1 MLDMLMAAPQSTTA
15 VQPRVTADA
24 RTGPSRRRDE
34 RPTVSPIAFDT
45 LDDRALA
52 EQFSAGDERALRE
65 AYARWS
71 PLVFRL
77 ALRSLGDRTDAEDV
91 TQQVYLAAW
100 RGRGTFDVS
109 RSTLSAWIV
118 GITKHR
124 IADAHEARARS
135 RRLEESLVA
144 EASVAVAA
152 ADDDFAERAMVAE
165 ELGRLEPVPRRVMQ
179 LAFYDQLSHSQ
190 IAEAMGL
197 PIGTVK
203 SHVRRSLSRL
213 RSRWEVEDGPRRA

>member
-1 MLDMLMAAPQSTTA
+1 MLMATPQSTIA
-15 VQPRVTADA
+15 APPLVMIDVR
-24 RTGPSRRRDE
+24 SRQSPRRDE
-34 RPTVSPIAFDT
+34 RRTVSPIAFDT

-65 AYARWS
+65 AYTRWS

-100 RGRGTFDVS
+100 RGRATFDIS

-124 IADAHEARARS
+124 IADAHEARSRA
-135 RRLEESLVA
+135 RRLEETLVA
-144 EASVAVAA
+144 EASVAATEV
-152 ADDDFAERAMVAE
+152 DDDFAERAMVAE
-165 ELGRLEPVPRRVMQ
+165 ELDRLEPVPRRVMR

-190 IAEAMGL
+190 IAEALDL

-203 SHVRRSLSRL
+203 SHVRRSLTRL

>member
-1 MLDMLMAAPQSTTA
+1 MPTPQSTIA
-15 VQPRVTADA
+15 APPLVMIDVRS
-24 RTGPSRRRDE
+24 RSGRRRGE
-34 RPTVSPIAFDT
+34 RRTVSPIAFDT

-100 RGRGTFDVS
+100 RGRATFDAS

-124 IADAHEARARS
+124 IADAHEARSRA

-144 EASVAVAA
+144 EASVAATTG

-165 ELGRLEPVPRRVMQ
+165 ELDRLEPVPRRVMR

-190 IAEAMGL
+190 IAEATGL

-203 SHVRRSLSRL
+203 SHVRRSLQRL
-213 RSRWEVEDGPRRA
+213 RSRWEVDDGPHRA

>member
-1 MLDMLMAAPQSTTA
+1 MDMLMTTPHATFAAP
-15 VQPRVTADA
+15 PRDLVGA
-24 RTGPSRRRDE
+24 RLLPIRSRGERR
-34 RPTVSPIAFDT
+34 TVSATSFDT
-45 LDDRALA
+45 LDDRTLA
-52 EQFSAGDERALRE
+52 SEFAAGDERALRE

-77 ALRSLGDRTDAEDV
+77 AIRSLGDRSDAEDV
-91 TQQVYLAAW
+91 TQQVYISAW
-100 RGRGTFDVS
+100 RGRHTFDAT

-118 GITKHR
+118 GIAKHR
-124 IADAHEARARS
+124 IADAHEARART
-135 RRLEESLVA
+135 RRLEDTLVA
-144 EASVAVAA
+144 EAATAPETV
-152 ADDDFAERAMVAE
+152 DDDLAERVMVAE

-190 IAEAMGL
+190 IAETLGL

-213 RSRWEVEDGPRRA
+213 RSRWEVDDGPHRA